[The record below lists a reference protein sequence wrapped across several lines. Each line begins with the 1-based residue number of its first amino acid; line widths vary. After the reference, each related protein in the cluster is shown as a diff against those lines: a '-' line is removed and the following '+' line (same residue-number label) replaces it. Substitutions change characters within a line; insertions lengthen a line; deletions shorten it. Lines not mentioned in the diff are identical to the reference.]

1 MRAFPNFCISQLP
14 KTSQPVRG
22 IQWGQGEEGV
32 LGKGC
37 CHHTCTDCP
46 NLPCPQR
53 EAHCFDQMYLEL
65 LQKLANPIITRLFQN
80 TSTQSQQHCSS
91 AGLLSSQDP
100 SSNPLPRPAT
110 SLGVERRRCF
120 VPFPLLPEPQSFPS
134 LLHWLLN
141 AKDSFLSQGRWWWRG
156 EGPVFLQLPWKVSE
170 CQTAM
175 LSIPS

>member
-1 MRAFPNFCISQLP
+1 M
-14 KTSQPVRG
+14 
-22 IQWGQGEEGV
+22 

-46 NLPCPQR
+46 NLPCPQS
-53 EAHCFDQMYLEL
+53 EAYCFDQTYLEL
-65 LQKLANPIITRLFQN
+65 LQRLANPIITRLFQN

-110 SLGVERRRCF
+110 SLEVERRHCF

-141 AKDSFLSQGRWWWRG
+141 AKDSSSPKAGDGGGGRAQSFSSSLGRCLNVKPLCSQYLAEPGPGSWR
-156 EGPVFLQLPWKVSE
+156 VFGGCIIS
-170 CQTAM
+170 
-175 LSIPS
+175 